1 MLFMKIEDL
10 QKLELFGD
18 IDKEKLEMIASFSM
32 IKKFQKENIVFYEG
46 EAPRFFY
53 GLIEGEIKL
62 YKSSFKNTEV
72 LLQIFKAPSMVAE
85 MTAFED
91 IKFPATAQILTQK
104 ATLILIDKDRFIEM
118 IKSDANFS
126 FCFIKSLT
134 KKIKILERTINQNM
148 IYDAYTNVINYLKT
162 HQERFFS
169 TKKVQIAQELNM
181 TPETL
186 SRVLRRLR
194 DENIIDEVNQMIN
207 LV

>member
-1 MLFMKIEDL
+1 MKIEDL

-72 LLQIFKAPSMVAE
+72 LLQTFKAPSMVAE

-162 HQERFFS
+162 HHQTFFS

-194 DENIIDEVNQMIN
+194 DENIIDEVNQTIN

>member
-1 MLFMKIEDL
+1 MKIEDL

>member
-1 MLFMKIEDL
+1 
-10 QKLELFGD
+10 
-18 IDKEKLEMIASFSM
+18 
-32 IKKFQKENIVFYEG
+32 
-46 EAPRFFY
+46 
-53 GLIEGEIKL
+53 
-62 YKSSFKNTEV
+62 
-72 LLQIFKAPSMVAE
+72 
-85 MTAFED
+85 
-91 IKFPATAQILTQK
+91 
-104 ATLILIDKDRFIEM
+104 
-118 IKSDANFS
+118 
-126 FCFIKSLT
+126 
-134 KKIKILERTINQNM
+134 